1 MRLLITGGAGFIGCN
16 LAARGIRLRCE
27 VTVLD
32 NLSRA
37 GATHNLKWLQSLG
50 KLKFIKAD
58 VRDKNGLESLFRS
71 QQFDAIFHQ
80 AGQVAVTTSV
90 QDPINDFDVNA
101 AGTLNL
107 LEAIRLSEQTPLFV
121 FASTNKVYGTLSSA
135 PVVESNDRYGFREL
149 KHGVP
154 EGMSLDFHTPY
165 GCSKGAADQ
174 YVIDYRRM
182 YGLNSIVFRQSCI
195 YGPRQMGME
204 DQGWVAWFAICS
216 ILDRPITIYGDGK
229 QVRDVLYIDDLVDL
243 YFLAAEQGS
252 NTKLGA
258 YNVGGGSEQAVSIL
272 GVIGMLEQILGRK
285 LNPSFSDWR
294 PGDQKIYVS
303 DIRAARRDFDWTPK
317 INPEKGLSL
326 LIDWARQNK
335 ELFA

>member
-37 GATHNLKWLQSLG
+37 GTTHNLKWLQSLG
-50 KLKFIKAD
+50 KFKFIKAD

-135 PVVESNDRYGFREL
+135 
-149 KHGVP
+149 
-154 EGMSLDFHTPY
+154 
-165 GCSKGAADQ
+165 
-174 YVIDYRRM
+174 
-182 YGLNSIVFRQSCI
+182 
-195 YGPRQMGME
+195 
-204 DQGWVAWFAICS
+204 
-216 ILDRPITIYGDGK
+216 
-229 QVRDVLYIDDLVDL
+229 
-243 YFLAAEQGS
+243 
-252 NTKLGA
+252 
-258 YNVGGGSEQAVSIL
+258 
-272 GVIGMLEQILGRK
+272 
-285 LNPSFSDWR
+285 
-294 PGDQKIYVS
+294 
-303 DIRAARRDFDWTPK
+303 
-317 INPEKGLSL
+317 
-326 LIDWARQNK
+326 
-335 ELFA
+335 